1 MFFNLYVCTF
11 AVHTYNILKRKD
23 FLKKGLG
30 TIAAAAVVKG
40 LQAESITHDV
50 MNEQAGFNHLP
61 PIKPENM
68 RNSIIHRAQTRGH
81 ANHGWLDSH
90 HTFSFSQYYNPER
103 MSFGVLRVL
112 NDDIIDGGTGF
123 GTHPHNNMEIISIP
137 LSGDLE
143 HKDSMGTI
151 QVIKQNDIQ
160 VMSAGS
166 GITHSEYNHN
176 KDKKTNFLQIW
187 VIPNKNNVKPRYDQ
201 LSFEPKDRKNKLVQI
216 LSPSADDEG
225 VWIHQN
231 AWFHRGSLESGFK
244 TKYSLKDK
252 NNGVYVFVIE
262 GKVNVNGE
270 SLSRRDGMGLWDT
283 SQIELIAKENADV
296 LLLEVPMNN

>member
-1 MFFNLYVCTF
+1 MR
-11 AVHTYNILKRKD
+11 RKD

-30 TIAAAAVVKG
+30 SIAAVAVANR
-40 LQAESITHDV
+40 LQAQSERHDST
-50 MNEQAGFNHLP
+50 NEQTGFNHLP

-68 RNSIIHRAQTRGH
+68 ENSVIHRAQTRGH

-112 NDDIIDGGTGF
+112 NDDIIEGGTGF
-123 GTHPHNNMEIISIP
+123 GTHPHSNMEIISIP

-166 GITHSEYNHN
+166 GITHSEYNHS

-201 LSFEPKDRKNKLVQI
+201 VSFDPHDRKNKLVQI

-244 TKYSLKDK
+244 TKYALKDK
-252 NNGVYVFVIE
+252 KNGVYVFVIDGE
-262 GKVNVNGE
+262 ISVNDVG
-270 SLSRRDGMGLWDT
+270 LSKRDGMGLW
-283 SQIELIAKENADV
+283 SISEIELLANKNADV